1 MKSVLCH
8 LYSCVQPPLCG
19 FKHKPSFMHLQKPS
33 HRSIFFKE
41 MLRFASSDNAATLS
55 NVTHEERGNF
65 PKNIPS
71 SSLCHPHVQSF
82 LEDRAERG
90 SHALQGWSLGRN
102 HPSSHC
108 QAAQGRAGFPFPPQ
122 HRVQHSQSFL
132 GVHHNN
138 NNKTIQKNN
147 NWPQDFK
154 SKALSYKPC

>member
-19 FKHKPSFMHLQKPS
+19 FKHKSSFMHLQKPS

-90 SHALQGWSLGRN
+90 SHALQGWRN

-122 HRVQHSQSFL
+122 HRVQHSQSSL

-138 NNKTIQKNN
+138 NKKTIQKNN
-147 NWPQDFK
+147 N
-154 SKALSYKPC
+154 